1 MKPFDIKIDCFGDL
15 NLPQQFSLSE
25 PGSNDL
31 ISLLHK
37 KKKKTKKKKLSLV
50 PKYMF
55 LKLQRPIT

>member
-37 KKKKTKKKKLSLV
+37 KEKKKTKKKNEV
-50 PKYMF
+50 WYQNICF
-55 LKLQRPIT
+55 

>member
-25 PGSNDL
+25 PESNDL

-37 KKKKTKKKKLSLV
+37 KKLKKKNEV
-50 PKYMF
+50 
-55 LKLQRPIT
+55 